1 MKNKVTALRLPKNDP
16 YANKI
21 KVTALKLPQTIIPAA
36 DKIVEMRKK
45 YEAFLMYE
53 TDGHYSTVYLVC
65 LMLGMDPKLA
75 KQLAEATEAPDTT
88 IHSETK
94 FELNDTWG
102 HPDGSQQKI
111 HSLTGGFHG
120 IEEFFTAVK
129 FLYTPNENVEELGKL
144 LHRFG
149 DTYAHTKINN
159 LKPDDIKESFK
170 LKDADDETI
179 KKYIE
184 SWKVGPEQTLGSKVE
199 HWVKF
204 FNYYMRE
211 YGIDFLENETKQKE
225 IFKGKTLKEAL
236 KDLYLTDE
244 SADFI
249 LYGEDGFT
257 FQHASTDVGYPDMIY
272 LRPQW
277 YFIYVQNLAW
287 LIANKYNLEYSKLDL
302 SLFNKMLDFLKR
314 NQNEKPSMKGIIDY
328 EIAISLGKKEF
339 YIPVFYAELARPLAS
354 YDGVIN
360 TDYLEIAKKIRDL
373 TVKYIKEQGIA
384 EDKIIVEEIS
394 NWMNPKFNKN
404 SIFIT
409 EAYKITVKK

>member
-36 DKIVEMRKK
+36 DKIVEMRRK
-45 YEAFLMYE
+45 YEAYLKYE

-75 KQLAEATEAPDTT
+75 QQLATATEAPDTT
-88 IHSETK
+88 VHSEAK

-102 HPDGSQQKI
+102 HPFGPQQKI

-149 DTYAHTKINN
+149 DTYAHAKINN
-159 LKPDDIKESFK
+159 LKPNDIKESID
-170 LKDADDETI
+170 LGNADDETI

-184 SWKVGPEQTLGSKVE
+184 SWKVGSEQTLKSKVDP
-199 HWVKF
+199 WITF

-211 YGIDFLENETKQKE
+211 YGIDFLENETKQKS
-225 IFKGKTLKEAL
+225 IFKGQTLKEAL
-236 KDLYLTDE
+236 KKLYLPNGT
-244 SADFI
+244 SDFVM
-249 LYGEDGFT
+249 YGKDGFT
-257 FQHASTDVGYPDMIY
+257 FEHAVTDGGYPDMIY

-302 SLFNKMLDFLKR
+302 SLFNKMLNFIKK
-314 NQNEKPSMKGIIDY
+314 NQDKKPSMKGIIDY
-328 EIAISLGKKEF
+328 EIAKFLGKKEF
-339 YIPVFYAELARPLAS
+339 YVPIYYASVNRILAWALDAPRTNYKEVAYRVVDLSTKYLA
-354 YDGVIN
+354 
-360 TDYLEIAKKIRDL
+360 
-373 TVKYIKEQGIA
+373 EQGISP
-384 EDKIIVEEIS
+384 EKIKTEEVYETAYTQTHEPILTTQL
-394 NWMNPKFNKN
+394 
-404 SIFIT
+404 I
-409 EAYKITVKK
+409 AYKITF